1 MSDKVVDLEK
11 ARERLRSP
19 NVPLDLSE
27 EIVWAE
33 NEMDSVDEEMEE
45 IGTHLNNLS
54 TYAIELASYLGA
66 ITVAKDCGS
75 VPDDWLKVWTEFKER
90 REEIKEEMTEEE
102 KPLQTELSFE
112 EPELEIVF
120 EPDFVLDEE

>member
-75 VPDDWLKVWTEFKER
+75 VPADWLEVWTEFKER

>member
-1 MSDKVVDLEK
+1 M
-11 ARERLRSP
+11 P
-19 NVPLDLSE
+19 
-27 EIVWAE
+27 
-33 NEMDSVDEEMEE
+33 DE
-45 IGTHLNNLS
+45 
-54 TYAIELASYLGA
+54 
-66 ITVAKDCGS
+66 
-75 VPDDWLKVWTEFKER
+75 WLKVWPEFKER

>member
-19 NVPLDLSE
+19 SVPLDLSE

-66 ITVAKDCGS
+66 ITVAKDCDS

-102 KPLQTELSFE
+102 QPLQNELSFE
-112 EPELEIVF
+112 DPELAIVF
-120 EPDFVLDEE
+120 EPACVLEEE